1 MGPVGLSQLTGEVAT
16 ADIPVT
22 SRVTII
28 LTLAATLSM
37 SLAVINLLPIPGLD
51 GGRLAFILLEVVRGG
66 KRISP
71 EKENLVHLAGF
82 RLADRVDRRHIVLGH
97 RAVDWR

>member
-1 MGPVGLSQLTGEVAT
+1 
-16 ADIPVT
+16 
-22 SRVTII
+22 VTII

-82 RLADRVDRRHIVLGH
+82 VLLIALIVVISFSDIARLIGGERFL
-97 RAVDWR
+97 